1 MKSDCNA
8 QVIIEKMEKGREAIE
23 HLKKFVQRLLIEWIE
38 WVTISYVYK
47 HKKHNTSQYALTPNI
62 L

>member
-23 HLKKFVQRLLIEWIE
+23 QLKKFVQRLLIEWIE

-47 HKKHNTSQYALTPNI
+47 H
-62 L
+62 